1 MGKLSKLFKKYSW
14 LWGEEVRQWYTLP
27 KLEIEVLGR
36 RLRERGVGELA
47 EYLDRYEEEYEEK
60 GLNYAMTVRVNSLE
74 ASVTITCPRA
84 FPDLCFEVNIP
95 SERNVRRWTGILVG
109 EPSSETVRVP
119 DRGEVFKLDVD
130 LELLKELEK
139 PEKKEKVEEALIC
152 FLYDIFDKRILADWA
167 FETEEG
173 RELWNA
179 IKSECGES
187 IYWREVVR
195 IARGL
200 SIFRPAIEY
209 ALEEERKKS
218 RK

>member
-1 MGKLSKLFKKYSW
+1 MGEGMGRLSKLFKKYSW

-27 KLEIEVLGR
+27 RLEIDVLGR
-36 RLRERGVGELA
+36 RLRERGVRELA
-47 EYLDRYEEEYEEK
+47 EYLDRYEEYSEEK
-60 GLNYAMTVRVNSLE
+60 GLNYTMTAKIDPLE
-74 ASVTITCPRA
+74 ASVTINCPA
-84 FPDLCFEVNIP
+84 TTPDLCFQIVIP
-95 SERNVRRWTGILVG
+95 SERNIVRRWTGIFAG
-109 EPSSETVRVP
+109 EPSEPTKAP
-119 DRGEVFKLDVD
+119 TKLDVD
-130 LELLKELEK
+130 LELLKKLEK
-139 PEKKEKVEEALIC
+139 PEKMERVEEALIC

-173 RELWNA
+173 RELWNT
-179 IKSECGES
+179 IRNECGES
-187 IYWREVVR
+187 LYWREVVR